1 MKILSAPTH
10 GILDYALV
18 LLFALLPGVF
28 GLDGLPAAILY
39 VLAGVHLLVSLLTRY
54 PLGVFKRIPFNA
66 HGLLEL
72 LVAIALVALPWLL
85 DFADQATARSVFI
98 GLGLLLFVLWLLSD
112 YRLHREPADAGRSA
126 SGPPPV
132 NLP

>member
-10 GILDYALV
+10 GILDYAMV
-18 LLFALLPGVF
+18 LLLALLPTVF
-28 GLDGLPAAILY
+28 GLSGLPATILY

-72 LVAIALVALPWLL
+72 VVAVGLVALPWLL
-85 DFADQATARSVFI
+85 DFADEAPARSVFI
-98 GLGLLLFVLWLLSD
+98 GLGLLLFVVWLLSD
-112 YRLHREPADAGRSA
+112 YRLQHATADTALPGTTT
-126 SGPPPV
+126 PPTTP
-132 NLP
+132 P